1 MSARSAVPDM
11 ALVRLA
17 EGILDELQA
26 SEVRLLDVRSQTG
39 MTDFMLIATGR
50 NTRHIRALADRLTE
64 RSKKAGHRVLGVEGL
79 QWGEWVLIDL
89 GDLVVHLMR
98 QETRDFYKLEDL
110 WEFDSAAAGT

>member
-1 MSARSAVPDM
+1 MSANPIVPDT
-11 ALVRLA
+11 ALIRLA
-17 EGILDELQA
+17 EGLMDELQA

-50 NTRHIRALADRLTE
+50 NARHIRALADRLIE
-64 RSKKAGHRVLGVEGL
+64 RSKNAGYRVLGVEGL

-110 WEFDSAAAGT
+110 WEFDSAAAGA